1 MNRKVPVEN
10 VEHLTFH
17 PTNVPM
23 LENPGTPRPNDVLHH
38 LIVEVLQHMDEIN
51 EMSSSLTSPAKKKTA
66 ESETHFASEHESSN
80 EDPLTSPTFGGY
92 PQVGLRSLNIDQ
104 SDEHD
109 CDADS
114 GRANHPPHKLGE
126 STVFLFAVARC
137 AIKR

>member
-51 EMSSSLTSPAKKKTA
+51 EMSSSLTSPAKKKKQRNQKLTLPA
-66 ESETHFASEHESSN
+66 STRAPTKILSQAQRSADIRKWGFAR
-80 EDPLTSPTFGGY
+80 L
-92 PQVGLRSLNIDQ
+92 I
-104 SDEHD
+104 
-109 CDADS
+109 
-114 GRANHPPHKLGE
+114 
-126 STVFLFAVARC
+126 
-137 AIKR
+137 